1 MQVTLGDDSASQKA
15 KQEQQSQEQSI
26 NGYSLEDLFGGRQR

>member
-1 MQVTLGDDSASQKA
+1 MTLGVDSASQKA
-15 KQEQQSQEQSI
+15 MLEQLSQEQSM